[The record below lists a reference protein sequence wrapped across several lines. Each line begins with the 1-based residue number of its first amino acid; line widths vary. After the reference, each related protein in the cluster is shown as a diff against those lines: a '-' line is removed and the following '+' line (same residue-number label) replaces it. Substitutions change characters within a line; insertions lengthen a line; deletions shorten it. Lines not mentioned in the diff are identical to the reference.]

1 MQIKVTNDPLF
12 RKKSETRK
20 SGRSEKA
27 GAAADEKKSPF
38 LEILEEVLPQ
48 KQVENRDLHELW
60 SDLPGAEKDLINH
73 PSEENLNRYRD
84 LVIGIARATLA
95 RNVHVKKLRR
105 KNSQGETVEL
115 NVVQVV
121 DQRIQKMAIMMH
133 SRGNSAFNILRTVE
147 EIRGILFDARE

>member
-12 RKKSETRK
+12 SKKADK
-20 SGRSEKA
+20 KA
-27 GAAADEKKSPF
+27 GRTEKTGATDPKKSPF

-48 KQVENRDLHELW
+48 ERVENRDLHELW
-60 SDLPGAEKDLINH
+60 SGLPEAEKDLINH
-73 PSEENLNRYRD
+73 PSEENLKRYRE

-105 KNSQGETVEL
+105 KNSHGETVEL